1 MTGEP
6 VVLSEGVDYSV
17 TIPDG
22 DMINAGDYAIQVN
35 GIGDF
40 AGTATASFVISP
52 LRWLGE
58 GTEVSPYQ
66 ISTVDDWLLLAEATL
81 NEENFTDTYFVLTRN
96 LDFTGLEFKMVG
108 GSESQYIFDGIFEAN
123 GNTID
128 NVALVTNKYAG
139 LFGWLGNNA
148 VVKNLTSGSG
158 NVITSN
164 RNVGGIAGRSD
175 GAQIIACD
183 NYATVTALYNSS
195 AQLTSGKY
203 AGGIVGSVYGGSIY
217 GCRNYAV
224 VSATSNAGG
233 IVGYVAS
240 MIASV
245 SDNLNFGLIGCDTY
259 NNYYA
264 GDCNV
269 GGINGSDAA
278 GEAMRGYT
286 ISGGEEVRV
295 ELTENAT
302 VGVAYNEDVYA
313 GAGQQVVLRLS
324 AKQSEAQS
332 APSLRANAQ
341 TMFIAS
347 SGELTNN
354 GDGTWTLIMPESGAD
369 VIISIDNDTVTG
381 IEDIV
386 TTTAKSGQ
394 RYNLMGQPV
403 GKDYK
408 GIVIEDGKKIIV
420 R

>member
-1 MTGEP
+1 M
-6 VVLSEGVDYSV
+6 
-17 TIPDG
+17 
-22 DMINAGDYAIQVN
+22 
-35 GIGDF
+35 
-40 AGTATASFVISP
+40 
-52 LRWLGE
+52 
-58 GTEVSPYQ
+58 
-66 ISTVDDWLLLAEATL
+66 
-81 NEENFTDTYFVLTRN
+81 
-96 LDFTGLEFKMVG
+96 
-108 GSESQYIFDGIFEAN
+108 
-123 GNTID
+123 
-128 NVALVTNKYAG
+128 
-139 LFGWLGNNA
+139 
-148 VVKNLTSGSG
+148 
-158 NVITSN
+158 
-164 RNVGGIAGRSD
+164 
-175 GAQIIACD
+175 
-183 NYATVTALYNSS
+183 
-195 AQLTSGKY
+195 TSGKC

-224 VSATSNAGG
+224 VNATSNAGG

-259 NNYYA
+259 AGGITGNNSYGSHSNNYYA